1 MGRGTNGVGRGYGI
15 DEGDGLC
22 IGRRKGSEAIF
33 CGAGRGFRTVI
44 AGNATQGHRGL
55 VRVQGTHEIEEVRVV
70 RIIRLE
76 DERSREHVV
85 CNVSG
90 VPRFGAI
97 DFEGQFYGGA
107 IDDRLGGTIDDAVLA
122 KGKARDVVKGKESP
136 FVDDGTDLD
145 GNGDK
150 ERTDPAL
157 RGGPRGKPYANEGD
171 VAKGKE

>member
-1 MGRGTNGVGRGYGI
+1 MGRRTNGVGRGYGI
-15 DEGDGLC
+15 DEGDGLRLGC
-22 IGRRKGSEAIF
+22 REGSEAIF

-90 VPRFGAI
+90 VPRFGAV
-97 DFEGQFYGGA
+97 DFEGQFYGGV
-107 IDDRLGGTIDDAVLA
+107 IDDRLGGTVDDAILA
-122 KGKARDVVKGKESP
+122 KRKARNVVEGK
-136 FVDDGTDLD
+136 
-145 GNGDK
+145 
-150 ERTDPAL
+150 
-157 RGGPRGKPYANEGD
+157 
-171 VAKGKE
+171 

>member
-1 MGRGTNGVGRGYGI
+1 MGRRTNDVGPGHGI

-22 IGRRKGSEAIF
+22 IGCREGSEAIF

-44 AGNATQGHRGL
+44 AGNATQGQRGL
-55 VRVQGTHEIEEVRVV
+55 VRGQGTHEIEEVRVV

-90 VPRFGAI
+90 VPRFGAV

-107 IDDRLGGTIDDAVLA
+107 IDDRLGGTVDDAILA
-122 KGKARDVVKGKESP
+122 KRKARNVVEGK
-136 FVDDGTDLD
+136 
-145 GNGDK
+145 
-150 ERTDPAL
+150 
-157 RGGPRGKPYANEGD
+157 
-171 VAKGKE
+171 

>member
-1 MGRGTNGVGRGYGI
+1 MGRGTNDVGRGYGI
-15 DEGDGLC
+15 NEGDGLRLGC
-22 IGRRKGSEAIF
+22 REGSEAIF

-44 AGNATQGHRGL
+44 AGNVTQGQRGL
-55 VRVQGTHEIEEVRVV
+55 VRGQGTHKIEEVRVV
-70 RIIRLE
+70 RIVRLE

-90 VPRFGAI
+90 VPRFGAV
-97 DFEGQFYGGA
+97 DFEGQFYGGV
-107 IDDRLGGTIDDAVLA
+107 IDDRLGGTVDDAILA
-122 KGKARDVVKGKESP
+122 KGKARDVVEGKESP
-136 FVDDGTDLD
+136 FVDDGADLD

-157 RGGPRGKPYANEGD
+157 RGGPRRKPYANEGD

>member
-55 VRVQGTHEIEEVRVV
+55 VRGQGTHEIEEVRVI

-90 VPRFGAI
+90 VPRFGAV
-97 DFEGQFYGGA
+97 DFEGQFYGGV
-107 IDDRLGGTIDDAVLA
+107 IDDRLGGTVDDAILA
-122 KGKARDVVKGKESP
+122 KGKARDVVEGK
-136 FVDDGTDLD
+136 
-145 GNGDK
+145 
-150 ERTDPAL
+150 
-157 RGGPRGKPYANEGD
+157 
-171 VAKGKE
+171 

>member
-1 MGRGTNGVGRGYGI
+1 MGRRTNDVGPGHGI

-22 IGRRKGSEAIF
+22 IGCREGSEAIF

-44 AGNATQGHRGL
+44 AGNAAQGHCGL
-55 VRVQGTHEIEEVRVV
+55 VRGQGTHEIEEVRVIRV
-70 RIIRLE
+70 IRLE
-76 DERSREHVV
+76 DKRSREHVV

-90 VPRFGAI
+90 VPRFGAV
-97 DFEGQFYGGA
+97 DFEGQFYSGA
-107 IDDRLGGTIDDAVLA
+107 IDDRLGGTVDDAILA
-122 KGKARDVVKGKESP
+122 KRKARDVVKRKQSP
-136 FVDDGTDLD
+136 FVDDGADLD

-171 VAKGKE
+171 VAKGEE